1 MKIEKLRM
9 QTIKQLLNEIELHDS
24 ALNYL
29 KMNIDGSLVLN
40 IDIDDVWNN
49 NLPKEIKGVVFHSVF
64 EITEFKMDRVNI
76 IGAIEI
82 ESISDYNKE
91 FITHNDSAVEKVVR
105 VSIEFVAGGSL
116 VFIGED
122 IASYL
127 E

>member
-9 QTIKQLLNEIELHDS
+9 QTIKQLLSEIELHDS
-24 ALNYL
+24 SLIWL

-49 NLPKEIKGVVFHSVF
+49 NLPKEIKGVVFNSVF
-64 EITEFKMDRVNI
+64 EITAFKMDRVNI
-76 IGAIEI
+76 IGTIEI
-82 ESISDYNKE
+82 ENISDYNKE
-91 FITHNDSAVEKVVR
+91 FIIHSGNAAAKVVR
-105 VSIEFVAGGSL
+105 VSIEFVAGGHL

-127 E
+127 K